1 MNDRALALLFALAAA
16 AGFALVP
23 RSVRESDSGAGEP
36 TAGNMLVSDQ
46 WTDLVELSTKSI
58 YEGVAAREGVP
69 AYLLRAHAII
79 ESSEDPY
86 AYRDEGNGRAS
97 RGLMQILCPA
107 PLPALEG
114 NGWDGDEPVGGC
126 GSLFDPVWNVTLG
139 ARVLR
144 WNLTNYGFPRG
155 SAIYNRWASRN
166 DPPAGPFGNQVYV
179 DRLRRHLTEAQWA
192 HLADRYRAGRRR

>member
-1 MNDRALALLFALAAA
+1 MNDRTLAALFALAAA

-23 RSVRESDSGAGEP
+23 RTARADGAGES
-36 TAGNMLVSDQ
+36 AGRRVTLAGDAWGGVA
-46 WTDLVELSTKSI
+46 ELSTVSI

-79 ESSEDPY
+79 ESGEDPD
-86 AYRDEGNGRAS
+86 AYRDEGGGRAS
-97 RGLMQILCPA
+97 HGMMQILCPS

-114 NGWDGDEPVGGC
+114 NGWSGDYPVGGC
-126 GSLFDPVWNVTLG
+126 ESLRDPVWNVTLG

-144 WNLTNYGFPRG
+144 WNLAQYGFPRG

-166 DPPAGPFGNQVYV
+166 DPPGGPFGNQVYV
-179 DRLRRHLTEAQWA
+179 DRLRRHLTAAQWA
-192 HLADRYRAGRRR
+192 ALVNRYGAGRRA